1 MFQITGMIKQTEMET
16 PLEILSRAAQMV
28 DNARMLKLA
37 LKKGKAAA
45 AAARQR
51 KRNSGNK

>member
-1 MFQITGMIKQTEMET
+1 MIEQTEMET

-28 DNARMLKLA
+28 DNAQTLKLA

-45 AAARQR
+45 AAARQQ
-51 KRNSGNK
+51 KRNSGKIA